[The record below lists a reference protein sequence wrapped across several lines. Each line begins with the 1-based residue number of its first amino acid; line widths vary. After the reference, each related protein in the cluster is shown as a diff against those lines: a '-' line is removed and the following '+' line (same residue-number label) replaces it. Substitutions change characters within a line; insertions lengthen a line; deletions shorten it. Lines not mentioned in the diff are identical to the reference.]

1 MAAGGIALKL
11 DVVPSKDSLKRGGDL
26 VNKDCT
32 AHAIIAHSTSG
43 VARKGHVIHVKPL
56 GAVDPDSAAVAL
68 LGGIVG
74 KYTIF
79 KAGRNTIDTDCTRT
93 GRVYSLVAGK
103 RGAHDFQ
110 TQVIALGAAVNI
122 QSAAR
127 APVCGVLGKGV
138 AVDVNRCVNAV
149 GVITKAIGTHANRTA
164 DAVRAVVG
172 KGVAFVRVRGTVL
185 PQGTQCK
192 STATVIGR
200 VVRSN
205 GTTVLGTVVPGEH
218 VVRKVRPGI
227 ACHPHSTAAAPAAGA
242 CRGSTVSVKGA
253 VVNVQINAGIATVS
267 LPPGGDSA
275 AIAGGGVA
283 GKGAVLHVQAGHL
296 HSVGRVSGV
305 DLNQNRAA
313 SGIVAIFHIIG
324 GRVPVKSAA
333 FHCVNRVELGSF
345 AVGVGVVHCARVA
358 QGRVARKGT
367 VFQRVFLDIAV
378 KGNRAAA
385 QGRIVAVQGGFS
397 LGIFLL
403 GGGGLGRAEGHV
415 LDGVVRQAVKGGVKG
430 QRAAV
435 GIGAVIGKGA
445 AVERNRHLHQDV
457 IRLDMQGVLVGQVQR
472 TAVLGG
478 MVARKGHAIANGGL
492 YTGAQVD
499 RTAKAA
505 RVVGGKVGI
514 FQREPG
520 CVMHV
525 QGRAVAVGF
534 AVGDGGAALHG
545 KAGVHAVAVF
555 TLELFELIGVVRVLQ
570 RFLIFAQSNIE
581 LAVGIHGGGAFH
593 VHTRAGTC
601 VGKAADGRAIQRE
614 GAAQLYLHAAGG
626 SAAVGRLDGA
636 AVDGEIAKHR
646 YADSRIGGHCQRGV
660 GHI

>member
-1 MAAGGIALKL
+1 M
-11 DVVPSKDSLKRGGDL
+11 
-26 VNKDCT
+26 
-32 AHAIIAHSTSG
+32 
-43 VARKGHVIHVKPL
+43 
-56 GAVDPDSAAVAL
+56 GAV
-68 LGGIVG
+68 
-74 KYTIF
+74 
-79 KAGRNTIDTDCTRT
+79 
-93 GRVYSLVAGK
+93 VAGK
-103 RGAHDFQ
+103 RIGSKVCPGVTAHPHS
-110 TQVIALGAAVNI
+110 TTAAPTAVACRGHAVAIKIAAVNI
-122 QSAAR
+122 Q
-127 APVCGVLGKGV
+127 VNVGV
-138 AVDVNRCVNAV
+138 AV
-149 GVITKAIGTHANRTA
+149 
-164 DAVRAVVG
+164 
-172 KGVAFVRVRGTVL
+172 
-185 PQGTQCK
+185 
-192 STATVIGR
+192 
-200 VVRSN
+200 
-205 GTTVLGTVVPGEH
+205 
-218 VVRKVRPGI
+218 
-227 ACHPHSTAAAPAAGA
+227 AGF
-242 CRGSTVSVKGA
+242 
-253 VVNVQINAGIATVS
+253 
-267 LPPGGDSA
+267 PPGRDSA

-296 HSVGRVSGV
+296 HSVGLVSGV
-305 DLNQNRAA
+305 DLNQNRATA
-313 SGIVAIFHIIG
+313 GIVAIFYIIG

-333 FHCVNRVELGSF
+333 FNRVNRVEHGSF
-345 AVGVGVVHCARVA
+345 AVVVGVVHCARIP
-358 QGRVARKGT
+358 QGRVAPKGT

-385 QGRIVAVQGGFS
+385 QGRIVAVQDGFF
-397 LGIFLL
+397 LGVLVI
-403 GGGGLGRAEGHV
+403 GGGGPDLAEGHV

-430 QRAAV
+430 QRTAV

-457 IRLDMQGVLVGQVQR
+457 VRLDMQGVLVGQVQR

-478 MVARKGHAIANGGL
+478 MVARKGHVIANGGL

-514 FQREPG
+514 FQREQG

-545 KAGVHAVAVF
+545 KAGVHAAAVF

-581 LAVGIHGGGAFH
+581 LAVGIHGGGALY
-593 VHTRAGTC
+593 VHTRAGAC

-636 AVDGEIAKHR
+636 ALNGERAKHG
-646 YADSRIGGHCQRGV
+646 YADSRIGGHCQRGA